1 MPKEFGFYYLDDGEP
16 PKTFERGCMGRC
28 GGLGEGT
35 GSCSGFWNVNGGRVE
50 KGRGQD
56 DSFVQGRGS
65 CK

>member
-1 MPKEFGFYYLDDGEP
+1 MPKEFGFYYLDGGEP
-16 PKTFERGCMGRC
+16 PKTFESGEGE
-28 GGLGEGT
+28 LGEGT